1 MEQYDMHVHSRFS
14 FDGKD
19 ELPKECAAARERGIA
34 GLCFTEHF
42 SVDPADVSYG
52 VRDVLASCQQVQR
65 CRKIYGISLWIGFGL
80 EIGEPQLAQYS
91 NDLAAALRKVPL
103 DYIIGSVHNICSRKL
118 RLFMQEKTKAEVYA
132 TYFNEV
138 LSMVQTARIDVVGH
152 LDLMKRYAFSLFGN
166 YSFADYEN
174 VLTQILQCVISR
186 GIGIEINTSGWR
198 NAVQEPYP
206 SREVLQ
212 LYKRLGGIY
221 ITIGSDA
228 HTAEHLAT
236 DFLRAQE
243 ILRQCGF
250 TEIYYYEKHIPK
262 AVSLLE

>member
-1 MEQYDMHVHSRFS
+1 
-14 FDGKD
+14 
-19 ELPKECAAARERGIA
+19 
-34 GLCFTEHF
+34 
-42 SVDPADVSYG
+42 
-52 VRDVLASCQQVQR
+52 
-65 CRKIYGISLWIGFGL
+65 
-80 EIGEPQLAQYS
+80 
-91 NDLAAALRKVPL
+91 
-103 DYIIGSVHNICSRKL
+103 
-118 RLFMQEKTKAEVYA
+118 MQEKKKAEVYA

-250 TEIYYYEKHIPK
+250 TEIYVNCNSKLNTFIIHNDSQLAYTLSKNLSKSSSGVWY
-262 AVSLLE
+262 SSTRLGRLLRASANDRISSSVYRSIDSPLGM